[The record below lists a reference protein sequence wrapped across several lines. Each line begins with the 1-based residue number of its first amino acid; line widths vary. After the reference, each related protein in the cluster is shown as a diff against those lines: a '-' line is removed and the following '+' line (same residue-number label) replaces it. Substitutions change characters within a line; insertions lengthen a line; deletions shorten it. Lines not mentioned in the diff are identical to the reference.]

1 MQQNAPVKN
10 GIAKSEKLNGE
21 PFSTFPTT
29 QNTPKIQDKSNAK
42 QTFFFILNAPFFFV
56 VMIITNNFI
65 IVNMFFEN
73 FLYFFKMFL
82 QTKRTAD
89 FSVAHFVIYSI
100 FRAYQN
106 RFCVLARF
114 VCLHKSHGK
123 NQIFQ
128 HIIF

>member
-1 MQQNAPVKN
+1 MQQNAPDKN

-29 QNTPKIQDKSNAK
+29 QNTPKIQVKSNAK

-65 IVNMFFEN
+65 IVNMFFKI
-73 FLYFFKMFL
+73 FLYFFEIILK
-82 QTKRTAD
+82 QKGRQI
-89 FSVAHFVIYSI
+89 FSVANFVIYSI
-100 FRAYQN
+100 FLPLN
-106 RFCVLARF
+106 GKLFFPFRF
-114 VCLHKSHGK
+114 VYLHTHNGK
-123 NQIFQ
+123 TVQFQ